1 LGGKKAIW
9 CIKIYT
15 IILLAISPW
24 QSMQV
29 VMYSLKYFMGM
40 MSFSLS
46 HEQDKDD
53 IWGEG
58 HGRLAA

>member
-1 LGGKKAIW
+1 VR
-9 CIKIYT
+9 KIYT
-15 IILLAISPW
+15 VIILAISPW